1 MTVLE
6 GLEAGTIDLVFRRWA
21 KQNVRPGDTLNLSA
35 GVIAVDSVEIV
46 DPAAITDAE
55 AVRSG
60 ADSANAVRGTL
71 RGAPDAPDAPV
82 YRIRLRH
89 LGPDPRH
96 ALSADAE
103 LSESDVAGIGKR
115 LSKMDK
121 RGPWTHETLRLIADN
136 AGRRA
141 QELAEILGREK
152 DPLKVDIRKLKNL
165 GLTLS
170 LEVGYRISPRGA
182 AYLRAISEDP
192 GRTR

>member
-6 GLEAGTIDLVFRRWA
+6 GLEAGTIDLVFRRWT
-21 KQNVRPGDTLNLSA
+21 KQNVRPGDTLHLSA

-60 ADSANAVRGTL
+60 AESANSVRGTL
-71 RGAPDAPDAPV
+71 RGDLDAPV
-82 YRIRLRH
+82 YRIRLRY

-103 LSESDVAGIGKR
+103 LSERDVADIRKR

-121 RGPWTHETLRLIADN
+121 RRPWTHETLRLISDN

-141 QELAEILGREK
+141 QELADLLGREK

-182 AYLRAISEDP
+182 AYLRAVDN
-192 GRTR
+192 